1 MAQQPQ
7 TKTNKTPGVS
17 QAHKSDRR
25 KRSEKKRDPR
35 DAGKPIAAQ
44 RQGVDSGALV
54 EKFIAAV
61 ADAKLKGADLS
72 GMQVHLHIH
81 QNSEDNDVT
90 VEAKKKGFRGLL
102 QKTDRLLTQFNKRVK
117 GPTAVLATGVLAL
130 ALNVFGPSDPA
141 NASESDKTDGKN
153 KVTETFKDGANKVF
167 NKTVERTWGEIPAL
181 ISETTIA
188 VISDLRGKP
197 AVDSAVNAKD
207 AVINRRDDAAVV
219 RRESELNAQV
229 ARQGVN
235 VSAPPAAK
243 PAATKPLA
251 ARTSGL

>member
-1 MAQQPQ
+1 MAQQQQP
-7 TKTNKTPGVS
+7 KPHRKNAVS
-17 QAHKSDRR
+17 PAPNSGRR
-25 KRSEKKRDPR
+25 KRSEKRRDPR
-35 DAGKPIAAQ
+35 DAGKPIAVQ

-81 QNSEDNDVT
+81 QDSKDNDVT
-90 VEAKKKGFRGLL
+90 VDVKKKGFRGLL
-102 QKTDRLLTQFNKRVK
+102 QKTDRLLNEFNKRVK

-130 ALNVFGPSDPA
+130 ALNAFGPSEPA
-141 NASESDKTDGKN
+141 NASESDKMDGKN
-153 KVTETFKDGANKVF
+153 KVTETLKDGANKVF

-188 VISDLRGKP
+188 AFNGLRGKP
-197 AVDSAVNAKD
+197 PVDSALNAKD
-207 AVINRRDDAAVV
+207 AVINRRDDAAVAK
-219 RRESELNAQV
+219 RESELNALV
-229 ARQGVN
+229 DRQGAN
-235 VSAPPAAK
+235 VQALPAAK
-243 PAATKPLA
+243 PAATKPPA